1 MTQAPPKVA
10 EALESIADRWFAEQ
24 RRARRWAGFWRG
36 LIAFYFGL
44 FVAAYLVSNWD
55 TLWTARGP
63 HAAVVKVEGPIG
75 SRDPASAQNVIK
87 ALRAAFDN
95 PRAKAVLLAIDS
107 PGGSPVQAEL
117 ISAEI
122 QRLRGL
128 HPDRPVI
135 AVIADTG
142 ASAAYYIAAA
152 AERIYASRASL
163 VGSIGVRID
172 SFGFDGALRELGV
185 ERRLLTAGTNK
196 GILDPFSP
204 LPGEQRAFVQG
215 VLDEL
220 ARAVHRGGPRR
231 TGRTAAGGRRAVH
244 RAVLERRGGA
254 EPRARR
260 CAGGHQDGVGHPPPG
275 ACRGLHAE
283 PLRAGAA
290 RDLRGRRGR
299 CPGPP
304 GGTGVDVALTKFWSD
319 HPPAGHVPDFTK
331 EVDGGGPLRTE
342 LSTVS
347 VDNCHA

>member
-10 EALESIADRWFAEQ
+10 EALESIADRWFTEQ

-44 FVAAYLVSNWD
+44 FVAVYLASNWD
-55 TLWTARGP
+55 ALWTARGP
-63 HAAVVKVEGPIG
+63 HAAVVKIEGPIG
-75 SRDPASAQNVIK
+75 SRGQASAQNVVK

-122 QRLRGL
+122 KRLRGI
-128 HPDRPVI
+128 HPDRPII

-152 AERIYASRASL
+152 AQRIYASRASL

-172 SFGFDGALRELGV
+172 SFGFDGVLRELGV

-204 LPGEQRAFVQG
+204 LPGEQRVFVQG

-220 ARAVHRGGPRR
+220 HQQFITAVRDGRGERLQGGEELFTGLFWSGEAARNLGLVDALGGTRTVLDNLSLEHAVDYTPSAFAQALRETFGAVVDDAVGSL
-231 TGRTAAGGRRAVH
+231 TGREWTWR
-244 RAVLERRGGA
+244 
-254 EPRARR
+254 
-260 CAGGHQDGVGHPPPG
+260 
-275 ACRGLHAE
+275 
-283 PLRAGAA
+283 
-290 RDLRGRRGR
+290 
-299 CPGPP
+299 
-304 GGTGVDVALTKFWSD
+304 
-319 HPPAGHVPDFTK
+319 
-331 EVDGGGPLRTE
+331 
-342 LSTVS
+342 
-347 VDNCHA
+347 

>member
-1 MTQAPPKVA
+1 
-10 EALESIADRWFAEQ
+10 
-24 RRARRWAGFWRG
+24 
-36 LIAFYFGL
+36 
-44 FVAAYLVSNWD
+44 
-55 TLWTARGP
+55 
-63 HAAVVKVEGPIG
+63 VKVEGPIG

-122 QRLRGL
+122 KRLRGR
-128 HPDRPVI
+128 HPDRPII

-204 LPGEQRAFVQG
+204 LPGEQRAFIQG
-215 VLDEL
+215 VLGELHEQFITAVRDGRGARLLGGDALFTGLFWSGEQARNLGLVDALGGTRTVLDEL
-220 ARAVHRGGPRR
+220 VLEHAVDYTPSVFSQALRETFGAVVDDAVGSL
-231 TGRTAAGGRRAVH
+231 TGREWTWR
-244 RAVLERRGGA
+244 
-254 EPRARR
+254 
-260 CAGGHQDGVGHPPPG
+260 
-275 ACRGLHAE
+275 
-283 PLRAGAA
+283 
-290 RDLRGRRGR
+290 
-299 CPGPP
+299 
-304 GGTGVDVALTKFWSD
+304 
-319 HPPAGHVPDFTK
+319 
-331 EVDGGGPLRTE
+331 
-342 LSTVS
+342 
-347 VDNCHA
+347 